1 MAFLHRQTVSKNV
14 QFRFPGKFGEVR
26 TSINLL
32 EPATN
37 HHQRARESQT
47 SRRDRRY
54 ESCFPMMWLF
64 SFLEKESHEANAKN
78 GRRSSA
84 RARLRMG
91 GVGAGRGGARRRRGT
106 QIAIP
111 LTRGRCIIASRG
123 EARETSRRETSVARR
138 KRRFNLR
145 ALRTTSTYS
154 PSSSRATPLFPND
167 DEDDDDE

>member
-106 QIAIP
+106 RIAIP
-111 LTRGRCIIASRG
+111 RIRGRCIIASRG
-123 EARETSRRETSVARR
+123 EARRSEGETSVARR